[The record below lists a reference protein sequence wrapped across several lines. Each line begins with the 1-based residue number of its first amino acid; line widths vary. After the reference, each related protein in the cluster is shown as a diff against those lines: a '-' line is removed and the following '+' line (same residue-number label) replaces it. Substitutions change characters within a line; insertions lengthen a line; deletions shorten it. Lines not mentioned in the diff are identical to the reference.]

1 MLFMNC
7 IKSKSVKYS
16 TYPYSQVV
24 SGRQQIHLASL
35 EKSFTFDYAYGTAT
49 EQEEVYSSS
58 VKVRHISQSLRLL
71 YQKSTITF

>member
-1 MLFMNC
+1 MLPP
-7 IKSKSVKYS
+7 
-16 TYPYSQVV
+16 TYHVVQVMYQILVTELLCPPFQVV

-58 VKVRHISQSLRLL
+58 VKVKRIS
-71 YQKSTITF
+71 QKSTITF